1 MRPSNR
7 NKILDAAI
15 RVVHREG
22 VTGITFESVAL
33 EAGLTRGGMLYHFPS
48 RDALLLGIHEHLACQ
63 WETLLEKVAGKPA
76 HEASAQERIAAY
88 VQACTD
94 GRSTRVELQLML
106 EGATQPELAA
116 PWAGVL
122 SRWIPVTEDD
132 DANLAAMWVVRLA
145 ADGLW
150 VHESLASTPM
160 ATRMRRRIGRM
171 LLDMIPKE
179 TTSGQ
184 SEKEGNDDARRC

>member
-116 PWAGVL
+116 PCDLPPPAIPISWREVQGFAG
-122 SRWIPVTEDD
+122 
-132 DANLAAMWVVRLA
+132 
-145 ADGLW
+145 
-150 VHESLASTPM
+150 
-160 ATRMRRRIGRM
+160 
-171 LLDMIPKE
+171 
-179 TTSGQ
+179 
-184 SEKEGNDDARRC
+184 